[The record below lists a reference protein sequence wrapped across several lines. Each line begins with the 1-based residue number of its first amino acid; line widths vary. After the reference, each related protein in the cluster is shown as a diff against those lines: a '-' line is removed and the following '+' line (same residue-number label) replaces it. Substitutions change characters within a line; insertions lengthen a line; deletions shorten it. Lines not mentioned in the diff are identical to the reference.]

1 MHLLPTIPYEQ
12 VSQFDS
18 GRPCKKRIEGKQMEL
33 NCLTPEFPQGAR
45 VYDANGVAPSLLNS
59 ASAMRSQGFLV
70 CGGGAR
76 MEDDSV
82 MCMAGNMVDR
92 NTDQNGS
99 GVRADASFTLNT
111 VDRHAVAYDARN
123 HRVNGEV
130 SGTLQAKGEGGWSLN
145 YINPVLQSTDG
156 KMAAFREQSYDNY
169 VEDGVAGTI
178 KKSGGALGA
187 GSETTVCEKNQTP
200 DWVVR
205 RLIPLECGRLQGFPD
220 GWAEIAPLTSL
231 DEIPFWR
238 EVYARDCEIK
248 GKRPS
253 QKIMRADSR
262 ESDWAL
268 MRWHDELHSMA
279 AEYAMW
285 GNGMALPNALFFV
298 KSAFRELEKHPREI
312 KLGSLFDGSGT
323 MPLCAAM
330 CGGRPVWASE
340 IEPYPIAVTKTHLP
354 SMKHLG
360 SVTEIKGSRIEP
372 VDIITFGSPCQDLS
386 IAGKRAGLDGARSGL
401 FREAIRIIREMLN
414 ATGGKYPRFVIWE
427 NVPGALSSNGGKD
440 FEVVLNELL
449 HLREFAGGGADKPI
463 LQHGKWGGFANYGA
477 VAYRIVN
484 AQYWGV
490 PQRRRRVYAVCDTRG
505 QSAGMVT
512 FERKGTQW
520 NFDPRIPQGKEVA
533 GLTADCYSWHD
544 RMVASKPSG
553 GQHEAY
559 TMKIRSGCEGGGKGA
574 LVQKELS
581 ATLATHQ
588 DQTVFEKTENPCYPI
603 NTMLATRDKALGRRT
618 GLGIGNAG
626 DPQFTITKGHEHAVA
641 YSFDSLASNSM
652 KSANPNSGCHETNTG
667 RTLDC
672 GYPDPSK
679 NQGGIAIVQKNPVTF
694 DKTGG
699 IERDA
704 ESDSD

>member
-1 MHLLPTIPYEQ
+1 MNKLRTGAPQCERRNTLFNTRRPKAEGHHRGRPARLSLHRAGRYADEYGMHLLPTIPYEQ

-553 GQHEAY
+553 G
-559 TMKIRSGCEGGGKGA
+559 GA
-574 LVQKELS
+574 
-581 ATLATHQ
+581 A
-588 DQTVFEKTENPCYPI
+588 
-603 NTMLATRDKALGRRT
+603 
-618 GLGIGNAG
+618 
-626 DPQFTITKGHEHAVA
+626 
-641 YSFDSLASNSM
+641 
-652 KSANPNSGCHETNTG
+652 
-667 RTLDC
+667 
-672 GYPDPSK
+672 
-679 NQGGIAIVQKNPVTF
+679 
-694 DKTGG
+694 
-699 IERDA
+699 
-704 ESDSD
+704 

>member
-1 MHLLPTIPYEQ
+1 
-12 VSQFDS
+12 
-18 GRPCKKRIEGKQMEL
+18 MEL

-70 CGGGAR
+70 CGGGGGAR

-553 GQHEAY
+553 GGQHEAY